1 MNQLFTV
8 ASWNVEHFQNENSRV
23 DKIVDFISGQNG
35 GPAVVPDI
43 FAIYEV
49 EGKDVY
55 SGFMHAFPDHHFH
68 LTEGK
73 QTQEIFIGVHKRF
86 QSFTT
91 HRIEFKTGR
100 EFQRP
105 GLLLTIII
113 NNEPCTILFLHI
125 KSGVNPE
132 DFGLRDA
139 AILSA
144 FKLKKVLD
152 NAQGK
157 PSKYLF
163 LGDLNTMGIDDP
175 VPYLKTMDFS
185 SEQEIERLRN
195 WAGKRNMKV
204 MPKEKVLINGV
215 LKEATWYNGSSGYK
229 PTNLDHVVASKEM
242 VLKSKANGPEEIAL
256 YGWPNLPT
264 ADWKNWFKEY
274 SDHALLYFEV
284 WE

>member
-1 MNQLFTV
+1 MNRLFTV
-8 ASWNVEHFQNENSRV
+8 ASWNIEHFKNDDSRV
-23 DKIVDFISGQNG
+23 DNIVDFISGQNG
-35 GPAVVPDI
+35 GPALVPDV

-49 EGKDVY
+49 EGKDVFAD
-55 SGFMHAFPDHHFH
+55 FMQAFPNHHFH

-73 QTQEIFIGVHKRF
+73 QTQEIFVGVHKKF

-105 GLLLTIII
+105 GLLLTIIV
-113 NNEPCTILFLHI
+113 NNEPYTFLFLHI
-125 KSGVNPE
+125 KSGSDPE

-152 NAQGK
+152 ESQGR
-157 PSKYLF
+157 PSKYIF

-185 SEQEIERLRN
+185 SQEEIDRLKY
-195 WAGKRNMKV
+195 WAGKRKMKL
-204 MPKEKVLINGV
+204 MPKEETLIDNS
-215 LKEATWYNGSSGYK
+215 LKEVTWYNGSPGYK

-242 VLKSKANGPEEIAL
+242 IIKSKANGPEEIAL
-256 YGWPNLPT
+256 FGWPKLPEPEW
-264 ADWKNWFKEY
+264 DVWLKEY
-274 SDHALLYFEV
+274 SDHAMLYFEV